1 MNGDNRMIRIA
12 LCMEFLKL
20 TFQFLLS
27 NSFSLFRY
35 FCLFKKLMNSFAF
48 VFDMDGVIVDT
59 NPYHKIAL
67 RQFAEKYGYQLSEEE
82 LIKKIYGRTNKEWI
96 PNLFGR
102 SLSPTEVNKYGEE
115 KEKLFR
121 DLYEKD
127 IVEVAGLT
135 RFLEQALQLNIPLA
149 IGTSAPRS
157 NVDFVL
163 EKTGIGKYFPVILD
177 ESHVSHGKPNPEIYV
192 NCAAA
197 LHFLPSQCIVFE
209 DSLSG
214 VAAAR
219 SAGSPVVGLSTTHS
233 LEELGTKVVMNDFT
247 TMDPKALIAKM
258 MY

>member
-1 MNGDNRMIRIA
+1 
-12 LCMEFLKL
+12 
-20 TFQFLLS
+20 
-27 NSFSLFRY
+27 
-35 FCLFKKLMNSFAF
+35 MNSFAF

-67 RQFAEKYGYQLSEEE
+67 RQFAEKYGYSLSEEE

-102 SLSPTEVNKYGEE
+102 SLSVEEVQMFGEE

-127 IVEVAGLT
+127 IKEVAGLT
-135 RFLEQALQLNIPLA
+135 RFLEGAQQLNIQMA

-157 NVDFVL
+157 NVDYVL
-163 EKTGIGKYFPVILD
+163 KHTGIGKYFSVILD
-177 ESHVSHGKPNPEIYV
+177 ESHVTHGKPNPEIYI
-192 NCAAA
+192 NCAVA
-197 LHFLPSQCIVFE
+197 LKFPPSQCIVFE

-219 SAGSPVVGLSTTHS
+219 AAGCQVVGVATTHS
-233 LEELGTKVVMNDFT
+233 SEELGTKVVIKDFT
-247 TMDPKALIAKM
+247 QITPTELIQKFKL
-258 MY
+258 

>member
-1 MNGDNRMIRIA
+1 MN
-12 LCMEFLKL
+12 
-20 TFQFLLS
+20 Q
-27 NSFSLFRY
+27 
-35 FCLFKKLMNSFAF
+35 FAF

-67 RQFAEKYGYQLSEEE
+67 REFAAKYGYTLSEEE

-96 PNLFGR
+96 PNLFER
-102 SLSPTEVNKYGEE
+102 TLTPDEVSRYGEE

-127 IVEVAGLT
+127 IAEVRGLT
-135 RFLEQALQLNIPLA
+135 NFLEQSVALNVRLA

-163 EKTGIGKYFPVILD
+163 KHTGIEKFFPVILD
-177 ESHVSHGKPNPEIYV
+177 ESHVSHGKPNPEIYI

-197 LHFLPSQCIVFE
+197 LNYPPAKCIVFE

-214 VAAAR
+214 VAAGR
-219 SAGSPVVGLSTTHS
+219 GAGSPVVGVATTHTAA
-233 LEELGTKVVMNDFT
+233 ELGTKVVIKDFT
-247 TMDPKALIAKM
+247 ELTPADLISKM
-258 MY
+258 MI

>member
-1 MNGDNRMIRIA
+1 MNP
-12 LCMEFLKL
+12 
-20 TFQFLLS
+20 
-27 NSFSLFRY
+27 
-35 FCLFKKLMNSFAF
+35 FAF

-67 RQFAEKYGYQLSEEE
+67 REFAAKYGYSLSEEE

-96 PNLFGR
+96 PNLFDR
-102 SLSPTEVNKYGEE
+102 MLTAEEVSHYGEE

-127 IVEVAGLT
+127 ITEVKGLT
-135 RFLEQALQLNIPLA
+135 NFLEEARVLGIKLA

-163 EKTGIGKYFPVILD
+163 QKTGIGKYFPVILD
-177 ESHVSHGKPNPEIYV
+177 ESHVTHGKPNPEIYI

-197 LHFLPSQCIVFE
+197 LHYPTAQCIVFE

-214 VAAAR
+214 IAAGR
-219 SAGSPVVGLSTTHS
+219 SAGCLVVGVATTHTA
-233 LEELGTKVVMNDFT
+233 EELGTKIVIKDLT
-247 TMDPKALIAKM
+247 EITPAELIAKIKS
-258 MY
+258 

>member
-1 MNGDNRMIRIA
+1 MN
-12 LCMEFLKL
+12 
-20 TFQFLLS
+20 Q
-27 NSFSLFRY
+27 
-35 FCLFKKLMNSFAF
+35 FAF

-67 RQFAEKYGYQLSEEE
+67 RAFAAKYGYSLSEEE

-96 PNLFGR
+96 PNLFER
-102 SLSPTEVNKYGEE
+102 SLAADQVARYGEE

-127 IVEVAGLT
+127 IREVKGLT
-135 RFLEQALQLNIPLA
+135 DFLETASSLNIKLA

-163 EKTGIGKYFPVILD
+163 TKTEIGKFFPVILD
-177 ESHVSHGKPNPEIYV
+177 ESHVSHGKPNPEIYI

-197 LHFLPSQCIVFE
+197 LNYPPARCIVFE

-214 VAAAR
+214 VAAGRA
-219 SAGSPVVGLSTTHS
+219 AGSPVVGVATTHTAQ
-233 LEELGTKVVMNDFT
+233 ELGTKVVIRDFT
-247 TMDPKALIAKM
+247 EMTPAEIILKIMN
-258 MY
+258 